1 MPVWT
6 DWELDLD
13 VDQVLR
19 GQGADPQ
26 VIRSR
31 RPALVAATELALTAG
46 RPLLQPV
53 VAYRDI
59 PVREIRH
66 ERLSLEGGGQLIG
79 KLIGEHLAAAE
90 HVTVVVCTIG
100 EAIDTLLAQ
109 VMDDDPVH
117 GLALDGL
124 GSAAVEALAAA
135 ACRRV
140 EAIAGERGQQVSI
153 PLSPGMVGWPVVEGQ
168 SQIFSLMDVSEAG
181 VSLTSSGMM
190 IPRKSLTMVLGIGAH
205 VLAAGTACDYCS
217 LHETC
222 RYQDH
227 YAPVRPETAATQG

>member
-19 GQGADPQ
+19 GQGADPH
-26 VIRSR
+26 VIRLR
-31 RPALVAATELALTAG
+31 RPALVAVTERALTDG

-53 VAYRDI
+53 VAYRDF
-59 PVREIRH
+59 PVREMRH
-66 ERLSLEGGGQLIG
+66 ERLTLEGGGHLAG

-90 HVTVVVCTIG
+90 RVAVAVCTIG
-100 EAIDTLLAQ
+100 EAIDTRLAQ
-109 VMDDDPVH
+109 VMDDDPVL

-135 ACRRV
+135 VCRRV
-140 EAIAGERGQQVSI
+140 ETMAGERGQQVSI
-153 PLSPGMVGWPVVEGQ
+153 PLSPGMMGWPVVDGQ
-168 SQIFSLMDVSEAG
+168 NQIFSLMDASEAG

-205 VLAAGTACDYCS
+205 VLAAGSACDYCS
-217 LHETC
+217 LSETC

-227 YAPVRPETAATQG
+227 YPLVRPETAATQG

>member
-6 DWELDLD
+6 NWELDLD

-31 RPALVAATELALTAG
+31 RPALVATTEMALAEG
-46 RPLLQPV
+46 GSLLNPV
-53 VAYRDI
+53 VAYREL
-59 PVREIRH
+59 PVRELRH
-66 ERLSLEGGGQLIG
+66 ERLTLEGGGHLAG
-79 KLIGEHLAAAE
+79 KLIAQHLSSAE
-90 HVTVVVCTIG
+90 LATVLVCTIG
-100 EAIDTLLAQ
+100 EAIDTRLAQ
-109 VMDDDPVH
+109 VMGDDPVF
-117 GLALDGL
+117 GLALDGM

-140 EAIAGERGQQVSI
+140 EALAAERGQQISI
-153 PLSPGMVGWPVVEGQ
+153 PLSPGMVGWPVLEGQ
-168 SQIFSLMDVSEAG
+168 AQIFSSIDPSEAG

-217 LHETC
+217 LNETC

-227 YAPVRPETAATQG
+227 YPPVRPEAGAIQR

>member
-1 MPVWT
+1 MPVWV

-31 RPALVAATELALTAG
+31 RPALVATTEKALAEG
-46 RPLLQPV
+46 RSLLRPV
-53 VAYRDI
+53 VAYREL
-59 PVREIRH
+59 PVREMRH
-66 ERLSLEGGGQLIG
+66 ERLILEGGGHLAG
-79 KLIGEHLAAAE
+79 KLIGQHLAAAE
-90 HVTVVVCTIG
+90 LAAVFVCTIG
-100 EAIDTLLAQ
+100 EAIDTRLAQ
-109 VMDDDPVH
+109 VMDDDPVL

-140 EAIAGERGQQVSI
+140 ETLSGQRGQQVSI
-153 PLSPGMVGWPVVEGQ
+153 PLSPGMIGWPVLEGQ
-168 SQIFSLMDVSEAG
+168 TQIFGLIDASAAG

-190 IPRKSLTMVLGIGAH
+190 VPRKSLTMVIGMGAH

-217 LHETC
+217 LNETC

-227 YAPVRPETAATQG
+227 YPPVRPEAGVNQA

>member
-1 MPVWT
+1 MPVWK
-6 DWELDLD
+6 DWQLDLD

-31 RPALVAATELALTAG
+31 RPALVATTEMALAEG
-46 RPLLQPV
+46 RSLLNPV
-53 VAYRDI
+53 VAYRDL
-59 PVREIRH
+59 PVRETRH
-66 ERLSLEGGGQLIG
+66 ERLTLEGGGHLSG
-79 KLIGEHLAAAE
+79 KLIAEHLAAAE
-90 HVTVVVCTIG
+90 FASVLVCTIG
-100 EAIDTLLAQ
+100 EAIDTRLAQ
-109 VMDDDPVH
+109 VMDDDPVF

-140 EAIAGERGQQVSI
+140 EALAAERGQQVSI
-153 PLSPGMVGWPVVEGQ
+153 PLSPGMIGWPVLEGQ
-168 SQIFSLMDVSEAG
+168 NQIFSAIDPSEAG

-190 IPRKSLTMVLGIGAH
+190 IPRKSLTMVLGVGDHI
-205 VLAAGTACDYCS
+205 LAGGTACDYCS
-217 LHETC
+217 LNETC

-227 YAPVRPETAATQG
+227 YPPVRPEAGSTQI